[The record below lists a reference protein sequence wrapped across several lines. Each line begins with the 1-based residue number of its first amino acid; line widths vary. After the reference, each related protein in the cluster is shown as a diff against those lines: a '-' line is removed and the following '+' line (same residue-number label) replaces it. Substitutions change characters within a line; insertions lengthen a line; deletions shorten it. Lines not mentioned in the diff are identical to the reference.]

1 KAEKSRVVFA
11 LYIISKAGGLIY
23 NREFHTGL
31 KKLSSNDLLMLAGSF
46 HGMHAI
52 TKQLCP
58 AVPTPANPA
67 SNPAALAP
75 SPFASRPT
83 GLEVLETSHFRM
95 QCFQTQTGTKF
106 LLFSEPTQPNID
118 TMMRKIY
125 ELYSDYVMKNPFYT
139 VEMPIRCEKFDRGL
153 DGFVKV
159 RS

>member
-1 KAEKSRVVFA
+1 MLVVFA
-11 LYIISKAGGLIY
+11 LFIISKAGGLIY

-31 KKLSSNDLLMLAGSF
+31 SKLSSNDYLMLAGSF

-58 AVPTPANPA
+58 APPTPNVQPA
-67 SNPAALAP
+67 SAAGLAP
-75 SPFASRPT
+75 SPFSSRPT
-83 GLEVLETSHFRM
+83 GIEVLESSHFRA
-95 QCFQTQTGTKF
+95 QCFQTLTGTKF
-106 LLFSEPTQPNID
+106 LLFTEPQQPNID
-118 TMMRKIY
+118 SIMRKIY
-125 ELYSDYVMKNPFYT
+125 DLYADFVMKNPFYT

>member
-1 KAEKSRVVFA
+1 
-11 LYIISKAGGLIY
+11 
-23 NREFHTGL
+23 
-31 KKLSSNDLLMLAGSF
+31 
-46 HGMHAI
+46 MHAI

-58 AVPTPANPA
+58 ASPPSSSPAG
-67 SNPAALAP
+67 SAAVLAP

-83 GLEVLETSHFRM
+83 GIEVLESSHFRM

-106 LLFSEPTQPNID
+106 LLFAEPHQPNID
-118 TMMRKIY
+118 TTMRKIY

-159 RS
+159 RN

>member
-1 KAEKSRVVFA
+1 
-11 LYIISKAGGLIY
+11 
-23 NREFHTGL
+23 
-31 KKLSSNDLLMLAGSF
+31 
-46 HGMHAI
+46 MHAI

-58 AVPTPANPA
+58 APPTPANT
-67 SNPAALAP
+67 SSTAAVLAP
-75 SPFASRPT
+75 SPFSSRPT
-83 GLEVLETSHFRM
+83 GLEVLESSHFRM

-106 LLFSEPTQPNID
+106 LLFTEPQQPNID
-118 TMMRKIY
+118 SMMRKIY

>member
-1 KAEKSRVVFA
+1 MVVFA
-11 LYIISKAGGLIY
+11 LFIISKSGGLIY
-23 NREFHTGL
+23 NREFHSGL
-31 KKLSSNDLLMLAGSF
+31 SKLSSNDLLMVAGSF

-58 AVPTPANPA
+58 APPAPASTPSNNASLAPTPFLN
-67 SNPAALAP
+67 
-75 SPFASRPT
+75 RPT

-95 QCFQTQTGTKF
+95 QCFQTLTGVKF
-106 LLFSEPTQPNID
+106 LLFTEPQQPNID
-118 TMMRKIY
+118 SMMRRIY
-125 ELYSDYVMKNPFYT
+125 ELYADFVMKNPFYT